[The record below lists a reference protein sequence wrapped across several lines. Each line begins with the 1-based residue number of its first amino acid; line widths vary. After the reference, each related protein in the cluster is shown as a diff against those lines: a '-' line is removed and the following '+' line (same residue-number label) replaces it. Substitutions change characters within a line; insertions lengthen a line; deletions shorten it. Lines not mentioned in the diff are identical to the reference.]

1 MPSAGRGDVMVML
14 ADPFTFPSDLLLEHL
29 NEHAPGVPVIGGQA
43 SGGLEAGR
51 NVLIA
56 HGEIVRDGAAG
67 VILRGGDRL
76 RWGGDLGRRSL
87 FGSLEARPGTTV
99 VGGFG
104 RADIG
109 AALAPYRRRRW
120 EIWRRG
126 PTIVSTEV
134 LEPGLLDLIRRVGVA
149 LAVDIHDE
157 PVLQA
162 DALGVTLEGPRIA
175 ELRARM
181 AANLSTFRLAIVP
194 SASFRDLAGL
204 DIRRSI
210 IAPN

>member
-1 MPSAGRGDVMVML
+1 MA
-14 ADPFTFPSDLLLEHL
+14 
-29 NEHAPGVPVIGGQA
+29 
-43 SGGLEAGR
+43 
-51 NVLIA
+51 
-56 HGEIVRDGAAG
+56 RDW

-76 RWGGDLGRRSL
+76 RWGGDLRRRYL
-87 FGSLEARPGTTV
+87 FGSLEARPSMTV

-149 LAVDIHDE
+149 LAVGTDVRLLLVEADVRSFGH
-157 PVLQA
+157 VLLQA
-162 DALGVTLEGPRIA
+162 APRGGSPA
-175 ELRARM
+175 PT
-181 AANLSTFRLAIVP
+181 S
-194 SASFRDLAGL
+194 
-204 DIRRSI
+204 RSPTGC
-210 IAPN
+210 A